1 VIVVGSTSVAALVVL
16 WRLSAY
22 YAPDSQSGLDAAIA
36 LMKSGKWQEAEL
48 VLDKSLTVSDS
59 PPRTLYWKAYVQF
72 STKRY
77 SESAS
82 ALRGYLE
89 RNPEDSQARK
99 LLGLDL
105 FMLGDAAGA
114 QAELERAVELLPKD
128 EEARY
133 YLGRVY
139 FSRQNLPAALST
151 YQKLLEFAPSSVR
164 AHNQL
169 GQTYEWLNQFE
180 LAEKAY
186 EEAIRIDRES
196 AKRSEW
202 PYFNLGV
209 LHLKA
214 GTAERSLPFLQQAL
228 QIQPKFPQAQ
238 VQLGV
243 ALAALGKQQEAK
255 AEFEAV
261 VSAEPDN
268 ADAHYQLSRLYRKL
282 GDPVKAKEH
291 GLLFQRLRK
300 P

>member
-1 VIVVGSTSVAALVVL
+1 MVVGRTSIAALVVL

-22 YAPDSQSGLDAAIA
+22 YPPETQSELDAAIA
-36 LMKSGKWQEAEL
+36 LMKSGKWEDAEL
-48 VLDKSLTVSDS
+48 VLDKSLTMSDP
-59 PPRTLYWKAYVQF
+59 PPRAFYWKAYVQF

-82 ALRGYLE
+82 TLRGYLG
-89 RNPEDSQARK
+89 RNADDSQARK

-105 FMLGDAAGA
+105 FMVGDAAGA

-139 FSRQNLPAALST
+139 FSRQNLPAALNT
-151 YQKLLEFAPSSVR
+151 YQKLLEFEPSSVR
-164 AHNQL
+164 ARNQL
-169 GQTYEWLNQFE
+169 GQTYEWLNQFD

-186 EEAIRIDRES
+186 EEAIRIDRDS

-202 PYFNLGV
+202 PYYNLGV

-214 GTAERSLPFLQQAL
+214 GRAERALPYLQQAL
-228 QIQPKFPQAQ
+228 QLQPKFPQAQ

-243 ALAALGKQQEAK
+243 ALAALGKPEQAK

-261 VSAEPDN
+261 LSTDPDN
-268 ADAHYQLSRLYRKL
+268 ADAHFQLARLFRKL

-291 GLLFQRLRK
+291 GLLFQRLRR